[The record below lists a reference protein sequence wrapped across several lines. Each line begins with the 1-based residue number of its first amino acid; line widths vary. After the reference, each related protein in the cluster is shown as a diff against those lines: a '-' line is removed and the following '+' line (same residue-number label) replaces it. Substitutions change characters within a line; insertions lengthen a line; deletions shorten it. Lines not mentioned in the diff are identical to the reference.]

1 MLETA
6 LNSQEASMSVSRR
19 AFVQTLGAGGAGLVS
34 ARCFPSSGPGL
45 VESVLEAAELRPLLL
60 HNNENPVGPSS
71 AAIEAMRA
79 IIGPTAIQVGRY
91 PTNKAALIK
100 GIAARCDVTQDNV
113 MVACGSTELLR
124 ITVQVFTSKTNHLVT
139 GAPTYEECTGYAE
152 LIHTPVKAVKLDT
165 RLRLDLGAMAA
176 ASNGAGLVYINNPN
190 KPTAT
195 IQPASAIEGFIKDV
209 LKTSPKTTILV
220 DEAYHDYVTDP
231 AHKSQIPLAIQNPRV
246 IVART
251 FSKAYGMAGLRI
263 GYVIAHPDTLKVMK
277 KWEATA
283 AMSVLSMGAAIASVN
298 DQAHIPAEAKRNTAA
313 RQFTLDWF
321 KKAGYDATDSQANF
335 IFVDIKRPAA
345 AFRDACRANGVLVGR
360 DFPPFAQTHA
370 RISIGTMVEMGKATD
385 VFGKLL
391 SMAST
396 AAAAR

>member
-1 MLETA
+1 
-6 LNSQEASMSVSRR
+6 MSVSRR

-34 ARCFPSSGPGL
+34 ARFLPSSGPGL
-45 VESVLEAAELRPLLL
+45 LESVLEAAELRPLLL
-60 HNNENPVGPSS
+60 HNNENPVGPGS

-79 IIGPTAIQVGRY
+79 IIGPTALQVGRY

-124 ITVQVFTSKTNHLVT
+124 IAVQVFTSKTNHLVT

-152 LIHTPVKAVKLDT
+152 LIHTPVKAVKLDA
-165 RLRLDLGAMAA
+165 RLRLDLGSMAA

-190 KPTAT
+190 NPTAT

-298 DQAHIPAEAKRNTAA
+298 DQAHIPAEAKRNTEA

-360 DFPPFAQTHA
+360 DFPPFAQTHT
-370 RISIGTMVEMGKATD
+370 RISIGTIVEMGKATD
-385 VFGKLL
+385 VFGKVL